1 VPTGPWCLTEK
12 TRSWERD
19 GDRRRLTPAEAGLL
33 QGFPASYPWT
43 GSRTSQFR
51 QVGDVVSPVVAA
63 ALIGA
68 VSRVD
73 WEPVLRDYLAGLYYP
88 RAPDGKAG

>member
-1 VPTGPWCLTEK
+1 MSGNVYG
-12 TRSWERD
+12 
-19 GDRRRLTPAEAGLL
+19 GNPAARTVIRQIAAVEAF

-68 VSRVD
+68 VTLVD
-73 WEPVLRDYLAGLYYP
+73 WEPVLRDYLAGLYRKSP
-88 RAPDGKAG
+88 GSKAG

>member
-1 VPTGPWCLTEK
+1 MVSAGEGPLLGAGQ
-12 TRSWERD
+12 RPPSPD
-19 GDRRRLTPAEAGLL
+19 PGEAGLL

-68 VSRVD
+68 VTRVD
-73 WEPVLRDYLAGLYYP
+73 WEPVLRDYLAGLY
-88 RAPDGKAG
+88 RRSPDSKAG